1 MITILIQIDEEKN
14 RGMVTYESSK
24 ASTAVFI
31 DSDSVLDVLSAV
43 HDAIRPAEVVHA
55 SSH

>member
-14 RGMVTYESSK
+14 RGLMTYESSK

-31 DSDSVLDVLSAV
+31 DQDTILDVLSAV
-43 HDAIRPAEVVHA
+43 HDAIRPAEVVHVK
-55 SSH
+55 